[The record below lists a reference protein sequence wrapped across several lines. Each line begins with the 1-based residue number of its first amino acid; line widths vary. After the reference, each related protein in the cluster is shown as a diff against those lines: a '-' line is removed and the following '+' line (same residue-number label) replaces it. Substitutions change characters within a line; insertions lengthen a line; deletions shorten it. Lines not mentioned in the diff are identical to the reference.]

1 MSDSRLIARRFIAR
15 CIAATLQGAC
25 LLNFHLLRFVPER
38 LALAAARPIG
48 ALARSGMKQRVLANL
63 SRALGPAVATGD
75 HARAFWR
82 AHTRHLGWCVLE
94 PVYFYWMSDD
104 ELRARVELE
113 GEEHLRAVLDRG
125 RGAVLFINHLGNPGA
140 IVAGFG
146 MRGYDLTIAGNRI
159 VATIAGE
166 EIALDR
172 FESVVQR
179 MFRRGRVERALLG
192 ERLPQRFVATL
203 ARNGAFAMFID
214 FPVVQK
220 HCRAVAFGDATLTAN
235 LGPAILAL
243 RQRAEVL
250 PVTCR
255 RIGRNRHRLIIH
267 PPLRVPEDTGLEQGA
282 TALIQQAMD
291 VLLLELR
298 AHPDQWWPWD
308 WAPLSAK

>member
-1 MSDSRLIARRFIAR
+1 MSGPRLTARRIIAW
-15 CIAATLQGAC
+15 CIAAVLQGAC

-38 LALAAARPIG
+38 LALAVARPLG
-48 ALARSGMKQRVLANL
+48 ALARSGMKLRILANL
-63 SRALGPAVATGD
+63 GRALGPAATAGER
-75 HARAFWR
+75 ARAFWR
-82 AHTRHLGWCVLE
+82 AHILHLGLCVLE

-104 ELRARVELE
+104 ELRVRVEVD
-113 GEEHLRAVLDRG
+113 GEEHLRAVLRRG

-166 EIALDR
+166 ELPLDR

-179 MFRRGRVERALLG
+179 MFRRGHVERALLG
-192 ERLPQRFVATL
+192 ERLPQRLAATL
-203 ARNGAFAMFID
+203 ARNGVFAMFID

-220 HCRAVAFGDATLTAN
+220 HCRPVDFGDATLNAN

-255 RIGRNRHRLIIH
+255 RIGRNRHRLTIH
-267 PPLRVPEDTGLEQGA
+267 PPLRPPEGAGLEEGA
-282 TALIQQAMD
+282 TALIQQAVD
-291 VLLLELR
+291 VLLVELR

-308 WAPLSAK
+308 WAPLTAK